1 MHKNHF
7 FINTIFKLIYKEDY
21 FMAKTTGVVK
31 WFDNE
36 RGYGFISCNNGND
49 VFVHHSQVKEKGS
62 DKDLHE
68 NESVTFDVE
77 DGNKGQMAINVQK
90 L

>member
-1 MHKNHF
+1 
-7 FINTIFKLIYKEDY
+7 
-21 FMAKTTGVVK
+21 MAKTTGVVK

-77 DGNKGQMAINVQK
+77 DGNKGPMAINVQK